1 MKTFV
6 LYRRVSTNRQGVSG
20 LGLESQEE
28 TVRRYVSNLKGKVV
42 GEFVE
47 VESGKK
53 TDAERPQLAQA
64 LSECR
69 RLKAT
74 LVVAKLDRLS
84 RNAEFLLRL
93 QNGNVDFVCC
103 DCPNVDRFTVGI
115 LALVAQ
121 RERELISERTRS
133 ALQMA
138 KNRGVRLG
146 TRHPRRQV
154 KLMVEGYRRQK
165 LAFISKVRPIIDE
178 IKSTGVSTLTG
189 IAQCLNRR
197 GILTR
202 TGKPV
207 WFASTVRSVDGIA
220 PSMKKRGCFRGA

>member
-1 MKTFV
+1 MKNFV
-6 LYRRVSTNRQGVSG
+6 LYRRVSTNRQGISG
-20 LGLESQEE
+20 LGLESQDEA
-28 TVRRYVSNLKGKVV
+28 VRRYVSNQKGNVI

-53 TDAERPQLAQA
+53 TDTERPQLAQA
-64 LSECR
+64 LAECR

-93 QNGNVDFVCC
+93 QNSNVDFVCC
-103 DCPNVDRFTVGI
+103 DCPNVDRFTIGI

-138 KNRGVRLG
+138 KKRGVRLG
-146 TRHPRRQV
+146 TKNPKRQV
-154 KLMVEGYRRQK
+154 KLMVAGYRRQK
-165 LAFISKVRPIIDE
+165 AAFVAKVRPIIDE

-189 IAQCLNRR
+189 IAECLNRR

-202 TGKPV
+202 TGKSV
-207 WFASTVRSVDGIA
+207 WFPSSVKTIVG
-220 PSMKKRGCFRGA
+220 